1 MKKLAKDIRK
11 NWVLYAFLIP
21 ALSYIILFCY
31 APMYGI
37 QIAFKDFKISSG
49 IAGSEWVGFK
59 WFERFF
65 SSPRSWTMIKNTL
78 RISLYELLLG
88 FPLPIILALILH
100 NIRNQNW
107 KRFAQTITYLPY
119 FISTVVLVSM
129 LSLFLSPRSGIINT
143 IFKIFGGSGDVYFM
157 GKANYF
163 PHVYVLSSIWQNTGW
178 NSIMYL
184 AALSSVDPTLH
195 EAAEIDGANRF
206 RRVLHVDLPCI
217 VPTIIIMLILKSGTI
232 MSVGYEKAFLM
243 QNNLNLATSE
253 IISTYAYKIGLE
265 QQMYSL
271 SAAVSLFNNIINF
284 LILTFVN
291 KMSKKVSDTSL
302 W

>member
-1 MKKLAKDIRK
+1 MEEVCTDNYLCTVFYFDCSAGK
-11 NWVLYAFLIP
+11 YAF
-21 ALSYIILFCY
+21 II
-31 APMYGI
+31 
-37 QIAFKDFKISSG
+37 
-49 IAGSEWVGFK
+49 
-59 WFERFF
+59 
-65 SSPRSWTMIKNTL
+65 
-78 RISLYELLLG
+78 
-88 FPLPIILALILH
+88 
-100 NIRNQNW
+100 
-107 KRFAQTITYLPY
+107 
-119 FISTVVLVSM
+119 FISELGNYQHHV
-129 LSLFLSPRSGIINT
+129 RNI
-143 IFKIFGGSGDVYFM
+143 GGSGDVYFM

-163 PHVYVLSSIWQNTGW
+163 PHVYVLSSIWQHTGW

-206 RRVLHVDLPCI
+206 KRVLHVDLPCI

-243 QNNLNLATSE
+243 QNNLNMATSE

-265 QQMYSL
+265 QKAYSL
-271 SAAVSLFNNIINF
+271 SAAISLFNNIINF
-284 LILTFVN
+284 SILTFVN